1 VSRIGLLSRA
11 FVFWALALA
20 AATSACAQ
28 VEVNVSLRRAL
39 YLVYEPL
46 ILTVSIRNLT
56 GAELVLADTPR
67 NRWFSIQVERAGGT
81 PVQPND
87 PNFKNEPLQIA
98 PGQTVRR
105 TVNLTPLFPLGE
117 FGSYRVRAVVRVES
131 LNRFFSSP
139 PLAFEITDG
148 RVLWQQTVGVP
159 PGSGLPGRTR
169 SYSLLA
175 HRLPASTMLYL
186 RVEDPDRGVIY
197 CTTQLGRYLATGT
210 PGVLIDHGNEIHI
223 LHAMAPKEYLYS
235 HFGLDGK
242 VRTQQAY
249 RDWGSRPA
257 LAPTDD
263 GGVRVVGGTPYDP
276 KATPPEEKLPGLG
289 EHPVPIPKSAPTP
302 TPKKEDRPPENL
314 LSR

>member
-1 VSRIGLLSRA
+1 MCRNQYVGADAQLHHFFKCPGQDFDLRRYGEAKVSR
-11 FVFWALALA
+11 F
-20 AATSACAQ
+20 
-28 VEVNVSLRRAL
+28 
-39 YLVYEPL
+39 
-46 ILTVSIRNLT
+46 
-56 GAELVLADTPR
+56 
-67 NRWFSIQVERAGGT
+67 AG
-81 PVQPND
+81 QA
-87 PNFKNEPLQIA
+87 I
-98 PGQTVRR
+98 
-105 TVNLTPLFPLGE
+105 
-117 FGSYRVRAVVRVES
+117 
-131 LNRFFSSP
+131 NRFGAHEQHNGDGPADGSQ
-139 PLAFEITDG
+139 LAFEITDG